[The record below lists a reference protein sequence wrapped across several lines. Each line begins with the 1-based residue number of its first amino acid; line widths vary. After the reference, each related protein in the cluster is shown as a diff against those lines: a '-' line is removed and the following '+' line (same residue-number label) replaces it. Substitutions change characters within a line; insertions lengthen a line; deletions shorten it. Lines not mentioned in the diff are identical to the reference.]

1 MTVGACEK
9 VGHSSGEAIG
19 GSAGAIGTNEV
30 TVGWSEVAIGRSEK
44 VGHNSEEAVGR
55 SATFGNSSEVGV
67 GASEGVI
74 GGGCR

>member
-1 MTVGACEK
+1 VTVGASEK
-9 VGHSSGEAIG
+9 VGHNSGEAIG
-19 GSAGAIGTNEV
+19 GSAGAI
-30 TVGWSEVAIGRSEK
+30 GWSEVAIGRSEK

-74 GGGCR
+74 GGSVASSR